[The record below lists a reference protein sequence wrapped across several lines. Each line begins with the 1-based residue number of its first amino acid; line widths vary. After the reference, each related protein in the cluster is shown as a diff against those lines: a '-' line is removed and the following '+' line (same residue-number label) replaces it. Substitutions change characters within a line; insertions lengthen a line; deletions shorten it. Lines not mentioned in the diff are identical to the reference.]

1 MSSIEF
7 FLIPY
12 INHHSVFAVDQH
24 DRLLGPDRSARCALM
39 VKYNRSHG
47 CQPHCG
53 QHQVIAYKFDE
64 LFQVTFLSVSSYIQV
79 FSAA

>member
-1 MSSIEF
+1 
-7 FLIPY
+7 
-12 INHHSVFAVDQH
+12 
-24 DRLLGPDRSARCALM
+24 M